1 MDIKKAEIDTIIARY
16 LAQEATPDEI
26 EQLSEWIRQSEDN
39 RREFFSQKDI
49 WHALNPSFEARSIN
63 AREAENK
70 VLRRAGIAHEKG
82 GRHGR
87 PARRWAAIAAMAAL
101 PLIAL
106 TLYLHLKSG
115 AADIPSYTIS
125 TAYGY
130 TMETVLPDG
139 TCVWLNANSTL
150 SYPAEFRGS
159 SRDIALHGEA
169 YFHVSADMQHPFT
182 VHTPDMTVTATGT
195 SFNVNAY
202 SRSAEASVT
211 LVDGKVDVTAGS
223 TTHRLRPG
231 EHISIRDGKTDITA
245 CSDVAKYCSWR
256 DGILIFDD
264 ERLAAICERLE
275 QIHNVEFD
283 IDSAAAMYNFHIIL
297 KGESLGEVMDMLRLS
312 APVSCTARE
321 PDSAG
326 CRQKIRIR
334 KV

>member
-87 PARRWAAIAAMAAL
+87 PARLWAAIAAMAAL

-182 VHTPDMTVTATGT
+182 VHTPDMTVTEIGRAH
-195 SFNVNAY
+195 V
-202 SRSAEASVT
+202 
-211 LVDGKVDVTAGS
+211 
-223 TTHRLRPG
+223 
-231 EHISIRDGKTDITA
+231 
-245 CSDVAKYCSWR
+245 
-256 DGILIFDD
+256 
-264 ERLAAICERLE
+264 
-275 QIHNVEFD
+275 
-283 IDSAAAMYNFHIIL
+283 
-297 KGESLGEVMDMLRLS
+297 
-312 APVSCTARE
+312 
-321 PDSAG
+321 
-326 CRQKIRIR
+326 
-334 KV
+334 